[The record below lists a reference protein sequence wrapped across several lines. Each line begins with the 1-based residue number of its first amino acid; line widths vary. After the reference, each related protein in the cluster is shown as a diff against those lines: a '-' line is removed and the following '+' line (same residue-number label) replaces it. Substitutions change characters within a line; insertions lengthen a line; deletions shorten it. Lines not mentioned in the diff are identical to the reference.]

1 MNLHL
6 TPQQEHLIQEK
17 VKTGKY
23 QSPEDEYEQITDAEW
38 REDIRQKIDEAIFAS
53 ENHPLRDGETFVTEI
68 IHRFQLM
75 GGYVINI
82 LASQKLNIIGNFSAI
97 FSSFE

>member
-1 MNLHL
+1 MNVHL
-6 TPQQEHLIQEK
+6 TRQQEHLIQRK

-38 REDIRQKIDEAIFAS
+38 REDIRQKIDKAIFAS

-68 IHRFQLM
+68 IHRFQPM
-75 GGYVINI
+75 GD
-82 LASQKLNIIGNFSAI
+82 
-97 FSSFE
+97 

>member
-6 TPQQEHLIQEK
+6 TRQQEHLIQRK

-38 REDIRQKIDEAIFAS
+38 REDIRQKIDKAIFAS
-53 ENHPLRDGETFVTEI
+53 ENHPLIDGETFVTEI
-68 IHRFQLM
+68 THRFQPM
-75 GGYVINI
+75 GD
-82 LASQKLNIIGNFSAI
+82 
-97 FSSFE
+97 

>member
-38 REDIRQKIDEAIFAS
+38 REDIRQKIDKAIGS
-53 ENHPLRDGETFVTEI
+53 IRKSSS
-68 IHRFQLM
+68 HRWR
-75 GGYVINI
+75 
-82 LASQKLNIIGNFSAI
+82 NFCH
-97 FSSFE
+97 

>member
-1 MNLHL
+1 MAIIPMNLHL

-38 REDIRQKIDEAIFAS
+38 REDIRQKIDKAIGS
-53 ENHPLRDGETFVTEI
+53 IRKSSS
-68 IHRFQLM
+68 HRWR
-75 GGYVINI
+75 
-82 LASQKLNIIGNFSAI
+82 NFCH
-97 FSSFE
+97 

>member
-1 MNLHL
+1 MNRHL
-6 TPQQEHLIQEK
+6 TRQPEHLIQRK

-23 QSPEDEYEQITDAEW
+23 QSPKDEYEKITDAEW

-68 IHRFQLM
+68 IHRFQPM
-75 GGYVINI
+75 GD
-82 LASQKLNIIGNFSAI
+82 
-97 FSSFE
+97 

>member
-1 MNLHL
+1 
-6 TPQQEHLIQEK
+6 

-68 IHRFQLM
+68 IHRFQPM
-75 GGYVINI
+75 GD
-82 LASQKLNIIGNFSAI
+82 
-97 FSSFE
+97 

>member
-1 MNLHL
+1 MIIIPMNVHL
-6 TPQQEHLIQEK
+6 TRQQEHLIQRK

-38 REDIRQKIDEAIFAS
+38 REDIRQKIDKAIFAS

-68 IHRFQLM
+68 IHRFQPM
-75 GGYVINI
+75 GD
-82 LASQKLNIIGNFSAI
+82 
-97 FSSFE
+97 